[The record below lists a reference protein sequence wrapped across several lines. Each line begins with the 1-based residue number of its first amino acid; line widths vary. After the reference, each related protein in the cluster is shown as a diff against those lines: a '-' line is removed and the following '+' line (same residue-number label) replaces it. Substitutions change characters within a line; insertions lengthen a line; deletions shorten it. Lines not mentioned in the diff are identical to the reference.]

1 MAGHSL
7 ELGYCRFRNLA
18 AMLRRQIAL
27 ALAAVLLTGTALAQ
41 APAQRPGQQR
51 APQAQATPAPG
62 AVSQPDNTTATY
74 GDWVMR
80 CQASV
85 AARVCEIVQTLE
97 QQGQRGPI
105 ALVAIGRPVKDEPIK
120 LVIQVPPNLALGD
133 KVSVRVTVADKDEAL
148 AVFQRCLPGG
158 CFAEASLSDE
168 VFKRWR
174 SFGEAGQ
181 MRYLDAAKREV
192 ALPLSF
198 RGFPA
203 AAEALQREP

>member
-1 MAGHSL
+1 
-7 ELGYCRFRNLA
+7 
-18 AMLRRQIAL
+18 MLRRQTAL
-27 ALAAVLLTGTALAQ
+27 AFSAVLLAGTALAQ
-41 APAQRPGQQR
+41 APAQRPAPAPQR
-51 APQAQATPAPG
+51 PAQAQATPAPG

-74 GDWVMR
+74 GDWVLR
-80 CQASV
+80 CQTSV

-97 QQGQRGPI
+97 AQGQRGPV

-120 LVIQVPPNLALGD
+120 LVIQVPPNLSLGNNAG
-133 KVSVRVTVADKDEAL
+133 VRVSIADKDEAT

-158 CFAEASLSDE
+158 CFAEVALSDD

-174 SFGEAGQ
+174 GFGEAGQ
-181 MRYLDAAKREV
+181 MRYLDAGKREV

-203 AAEALQREP
+203 AAEALLREP

>member
-1 MAGHSL
+1 MP
-7 ELGYCRFRNLA
+7 
-18 AMLRRQIAL
+18 RRQTAFAL
-27 ALAAVLLTGTALAQ
+27 SAVLLAGTALAQ
-41 APAQRPGQQR
+41 TPAQRPAQQR
-51 APQAQATPAPG
+51 PAQAQAQATPG
-62 AVSQPDNTTATY
+62 AVSQPDNTTASY
-74 GDWVMR
+74 GDWVLR
-80 CQASV
+80 CQQSV

-105 ALVAIGRPVKDEPIK
+105 ALVAIGRPVKNEPIK

-133 KVSVRVTVADKDEAL
+133 KASVRVVVAEKDEAV

-158 CFAEASLSDE
+158 CFAEANLSDD

-174 SFGEAGQ
+174 GLSEAGQ
-181 MRYLDAAKREV
+181 MRYLDAGKREV

-203 AAEALQREP
+203 AAEALLREP

>member
-1 MAGHSL
+1 MSRPTILALSMSV
-7 ELGYCRFRNLA
+7 LA
-18 AMLRRQIAL
+18 AGA
-27 ALAAVLLTGTALAQ
+27 TLAQ
-41 APAQRPGQQR
+41 APAQRP
-51 APQAQATPAPG
+51 APQRPAQAQTAPAPG

-85 AARVCEIVQTLE
+85 AARICEIVQTLE

-120 LVIQVPPNLALGD
+120 LVIQVPPNLSLGD
-133 KVSVRVTVADKDEAL
+133 KASVRVTVADKDEAL

-174 SFGEAGQ
+174 GFGEAGQ

>member
-1 MAGHSL
+1 
-7 ELGYCRFRNLA
+7 
-18 AMLRRQIAL
+18 MLRRQTAL
-27 ALAAVLLTGTALAQ
+27 ALSAALLAGTAFAQ
-41 APAQRPGQQR
+41 APAQRPTQQR
-51 APQAQATPAPG
+51 PGQAQVTPVPG
-62 AVSQPDNTTATY
+62 AVSQPDNTTASY
-74 GDWVMR
+74 GDWVLR
-80 CQASV
+80 CQQSV

-133 KVSVRVTVADKDEAL
+133 KVSVRVVVAEKDEAV

-158 CFAEASLSDE
+158 CFAEASLSDD

-174 SFGEAGQ
+174 GFGEAGQ
-181 MRYLDAAKREV
+181 MRYLDAGKREV
-192 ALPLSF
+192 TLPLSF

-203 AAEALQREP
+203 AAEALLREP

>member
-1 MAGHSL
+1 
-7 ELGYCRFRNLA
+7 
-18 AMLRRQIAL
+18 MLRRL
-27 ALAAVLLTGTALAQ
+27 TALAITTALLAGAAYAQ
-41 APAQRPGQQR
+41 APVQRPAQQRPGQ
-51 APQAQATPAPG
+51 AAQATPAPG
-62 AVSQPDNTTATY
+62 AVSQPDNTTASY
-74 GDWVMR
+74 GDWVLR
-80 CQASV
+80 CQQSV

-105 ALVAIGRPVKDEPIK
+105 ALVAIGRPVKEEPIK
-120 LVIQVPPNLALGD
+120 LVIQVPPNLSLGD
-133 KVSVRVTVADKDEAL
+133 KAAIRVTIADKDEAV

-158 CFAEASLSDE
+158 CFAEASLSDD

-174 SFGEAGQ
+174 GFSEAAQ
-181 MRYLDAAKREV
+181 MRYLDAGKREV

>member
-1 MAGHSL
+1 
-7 ELGYCRFRNLA
+7 
-18 AMLRRQIAL
+18 MLRRLTAL
-27 ALAAVLLTGTALAQ
+27 AFSAVLLAGTAFAQ
-41 APAQRPGQQR
+41 SPAQRPAQQR
-51 APQAQATPAPG
+51 PNQAQATPAPG
-62 AVSQPDNTTATY
+62 AVSPPDNTTASY
-74 GDWVMR
+74 GDWVLR
-80 CQASV
+80 CQQSV

-105 ALVAIGRPVKDEPIK
+105 ALIAIGRPVKDEPVK

-133 KVSVRVTVADKDEAL
+133 KVSIRVVVADKDEAV

-158 CFAEASLSDE
+158 CFAEATLSDDTL
-168 VFKRWR
+168 KRWR
-174 SFGEAGQ
+174 GLSEAGQ
-181 MRYLDAAKREV
+181 MRYLDAGKREV

>member
-1 MAGHSL
+1 MFKPLTIVVLSVLAGS
-7 ELGYCRFRNLA
+7 
-18 AMLRRQIAL
+18 
-27 ALAAVLLTGTALAQ
+27 ALAQ
-41 APAQRPGQQR
+41 APRPAAPPQRP
-51 APQAQATPAPG
+51 AQAAPGPG

-80 CQASV
+80 CQQSV

-120 LVIQVPPNLALGD
+120 LVIQVPPNLSLGD
-133 KVSVRVTVADKDEAL
+133 KASVRLTVADKDEAT

-158 CFAEASLSDE
+158 CFAEASLSDDL
-168 VFKRWR
+168 FKRWR
-174 SFGEAGQ
+174 GFGEAGQ

-203 AAEALQREP
+203 AAEALLREP

>member
-1 MAGHSL
+1 
-7 ELGYCRFRNLA
+7 
-18 AMLRRQIAL
+18 MLRRQTAL
-27 ALAAVLLTGTALAQ
+27 AFSATLLAGTAFAQ
-41 APAQRPGQQR
+41 APAQRPAQPR
-51 APQAQATPAPG
+51 PVQAQATPTPG

-74 GDWVMR
+74 GDWILR
-80 CQASV
+80 CQQSV

-105 ALVAIGRPVKDEPIK
+105 ALVAIGRPVKSEPIK

-133 KVSVRVTVADKDEAL
+133 KASVRVVVAEKDEAL

-158 CFAEASLSDE
+158 CFAEATLSDD

-174 SFGEAGQ
+174 GFSEAGQ
-181 MRYLDAAKREV
+181 MRYLDAGKREV
-192 ALPLSF
+192 TLPLSF

>member
-174 SFGEAGQ
+174 GFGEAGQ

>member
-1 MAGHSL
+1 MSRPTILAFSMSV
-7 ELGYCRFRNLA
+7 LA
-18 AMLRRQIAL
+18 AGA
-27 ALAAVLLTGTALAQ
+27 ALAQ
-41 APAQRPGQQR
+41 APAQRP
-51 APQAQATPAPG
+51 APQRPAQAQTAPAPAQTAPAPG

-120 LVIQVPPNLALGD
+120 LVIQVPPNLSLGD
-133 KVSVRVTVADKDEAL
+133 KASVRVTVADKDEAL

-174 SFGEAGQ
+174 GFGEAGQ

>member
-1 MAGHSL
+1 
-7 ELGYCRFRNLA
+7 
-18 AMLRRQIAL
+18 MLRRPTAL
-27 ALAAVLLTGTALAQ
+27 ALATLLLAGTAIAQ
-41 APAQRPGQQR
+41 APAQRPAQQR
-51 APQAQATPAPG
+51 PAQAQASPTPG
-62 AVSQPDNTTATY
+62 AVSQPDNTTASY

-80 CQASV
+80 CQQSV

-105 ALVAIGRPVKDEPIK
+105 ALVAIGRPVKSEPIK

-133 KVSVRVTVADKDEAL
+133 KASVRVVVADKDEAV

-158 CFAEASLSDE
+158 CFAEASLSDDI
-168 VFKRWR
+168 FKRWR
-174 SFGEAGQ
+174 GFSEAGQ
-181 MRYLDAAKREV
+181 MRYLDAGKREV

-203 AAEALQREP
+203 AAEALLREP

>member
-1 MAGHSL
+1 
-7 ELGYCRFRNLA
+7 
-18 AMLRRQIAL
+18 MLRRPTAL
-27 ALAAVLLTGTALAQ
+27 AFSTLLLAGTALAQ
-41 APAQRPGQQR
+41 APAQRPAQQQR
-51 APQAQATPAPG
+51 PAQAQATPTPG

-80 CQASV
+80 CQQSV

-105 ALVAIGRPVKDEPIK
+105 ALVAIGRPVKSEPIK

-133 KVSVRVTVADKDEAL
+133 KASVRVVVAEKDEAV

-158 CFAEASLSDE
+158 CFAEASLSDD

-174 SFGEAGQ
+174 GLSEAGQ
-181 MRYLDAAKREV
+181 MRYLDAGKREIT
-192 ALPLSF
+192 LPLSF

-203 AAEALQREP
+203 AAEALLREP